1 MLLRELRKSVRPLI
15 WVVAAGFIA
24 SLFFAYTRISS
35 QDGKEVLVKINGG
48 KITYLDFIR
57 AYHDAY
63 DRYVESTGGQLP
75 PEMENYLKSQVLSQ
89 LISNELLYQ
98 EAKKADIKVSDK
110 EVKDRITQIM
120 RPFGSRENFIRY
132 LQYRRIE
139 YPDLEEQIRRQIA
152 IFKLTTLIRNSVVVT
167 QQELR
172 DYWVWENETLD
183 LIYLFLNPER
193 YAGSVKVDVD
203 EAKKYYEE
211 NKEEF
216 RVPEKVKVEYI
227 LISPS
232 EFEDEVKITEEEL
245 QKYYQENSD
254 KFYVEE
260 KRRASHILIRVPPD
274 AGEEIKK
281 EAREKLQKIK
291 QKLKEGVS
299 FAELARE
306 YSEDKVSAEKG
317 GDLGY
322 FSYDEM
328 VPDFSKAVFS
338 LKEVGDVSEIVE
350 TPYGLHLIKLTG
362 IKPAYQKSFEEVK
375 EEIKKELLEE
385 KKNRL
390 ARKEIEKV
398 REKIIKGDLSFEEYA
413 KNYPDR
419 VKITPLFAR
428 YDKID
433 DLSWDAEFNNVAF
446 SLKPGEVSSSL
457 RISEGWCI
465 MTLEKRELSHIPE
478 WSEAKDKAI
487 DKLAQRKTTKITAQR
502 AQDIVKKIRDEGKD
516 LASFAEEWEYETLKS
531 VKRGSKIKGIYGRD
545 KEKFLKVA
553 FSLDSGKVS
562 DPFPLSDGYYII
574 KVIDRRI
581 SWDKFD
587 QQKDEFRQQILAIKK
602 ESILNS
608 WFSEVKERAKIVDNT
623 SLLFASPS

>member
-362 IKPAYQKSFEEVK
+362 IKPAYQK
-375 EEIKKELLEE
+375 
-385 KKNRL
+385 R
-390 ARKEIEKV
+390 
-398 REKIIKGDLSFEEYA
+398 
-413 KNYPDR
+413 
-419 VKITPLFAR
+419 
-428 YDKID
+428 
-433 DLSWDAEFNNVAF
+433 
-446 SLKPGEVSSSL
+446 
-457 RISEGWCI
+457 
-465 MTLEKRELSHIPE
+465 
-478 WSEAKDKAI
+478 
-487 DKLAQRKTTKITAQR
+487 
-502 AQDIVKKIRDEGKD
+502 
-516 LASFAEEWEYETLKS
+516 
-531 VKRGSKIKGIYGRD
+531 
-545 KEKFLKVA
+545 
-553 FSLDSGKVS
+553 
-562 DPFPLSDGYYII
+562 
-574 KVIDRRI
+574 
-581 SWDKFD
+581 
-587 QQKDEFRQQILAIKK
+587 
-602 ESILNS
+602 
-608 WFSEVKERAKIVDNT
+608 
-623 SLLFASPS
+623 